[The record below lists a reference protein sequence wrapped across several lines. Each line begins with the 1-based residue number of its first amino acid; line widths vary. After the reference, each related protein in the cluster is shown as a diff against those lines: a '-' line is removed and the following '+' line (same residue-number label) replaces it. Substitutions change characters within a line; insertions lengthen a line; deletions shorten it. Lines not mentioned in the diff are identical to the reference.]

1 MRAENIRMALLTA
14 FLLMSPAFFLS
25 GNDATPKEDVTDAAD
40 PRLLEDPGPNMI
52 WTHYGAVPIDMLKTV
67 VPLAQSDMDSAF
79 WILQFP
85 GVIPVDAR
93 EVLGRSGY
101 DVMGYLPDNAYI
113 IRCRNG
119 LTPRNGLI
127 VPGTRAAPYYSGLKV
142 HPLVYGEMTA
152 RPGTGTIQ
160 GVSSLLVDLFVRDED
175 TFEAIERAAKGS
187 IRVSDTR
194 ALVPLPASDLTG
206 LLRVDGVRSIEPLYP
221 MVLMNNVSSRII
233 DVNVVRSVNGL
244 TGKGQMVGI
253 SDTGL
258 DTGVDN
264 HSVDGD
270 ILADFDNRV
279 KFANWAGTSPDDA
292 HSHGTH
298 VAGSVAGNGSLSNGT
313 IVGMAPEA
321 SIFFQGIAD
330 DGHVLRVPNNLSLL
344 FKQAYDNGTRIHTN
358 SWGAAYSGLYTIYS
372 RDVDWFLFNYPDMI
386 ILYSAGNSGIDY
398 YKPYGTYDPDGKI
411 DPDSIGAPATAKS
424 CITVGAS
431 ESYRLDGGL
440 QVQWGTGSWLWK
452 YSKDP
457 ILTDKPSDDPRGLAA
472 FSSRGPT
479 DDGRIK
485 PDVVAPGTNI
495 LSTKSTKTSNT
506 GWGAFSQ
513 NSNYIYMG
521 GTSMSCPIT
530 AGATALIREYY
541 NLSLGL
547 DSPSGALMKATLI
560 NGAQDMTPGQYG
572 TSNPVTQEINS
583 RPDNDQG
590 WGRINITN
598 SLYPHGKNLT
608 FMDMKTGIRTGENL
622 TFNFTVNGGGHLNA
636 TLVWSDFPAETSSS
650 KQLVNDLDL
659 VLIAPNGTRYNGNDM
674 DSPYGDVFDRTNPV
688 EGIQIVDPAPGNWTV
703 IVSGHS
709 IPMGPQHF
717 ALVAT
722 GDATPFT
729 PLVRMDMGYYSTD
742 GDELIIDVV
751 DGDRKGAGTLTV
763 NVSSDTL
770 PVGRAVTLDEIGVS
784 GLFRGYIKTHNATTS
799 NSSLLPVSND
809 DEISVVHTFGGS
821 GRAEAKAVA
830 KTPMRILLEWAP
842 EYDLVFSEY
851 EVLRLSGPGQKGIDA
866 EWTLTGSGIGWQGI
880 YDDGNLS
887 HGDDTAD
894 DGNYSALW
902 TTPPMTDGQF
912 DIVLR
917 VNDPYLGVR
926 TYGFYTLRFNRSIP
940 RFPKNLSAYVR
951 PEGNTID
958 LSWSGSNETDLSH
971 YSVMMTT
978 MPGALSDDPYNW
990 TIVHN
995 TTGLQYNHTVKNLT
1009 DGMVYGLRVM
1019 VWDVNGN
1026 ASSPSAPLWDTPLDT
1041 LPPEVILK
1049 TDPYVIV
1056 GIGHLEFEGDDDLM
1070 EVEVEYYIDT
1080 DGNGY
1085 PDDGGEF
1092 IPIGRGPPDDVAWD
1106 TRSEHGGPGDVP
1118 FLLLR
1123 FRGSDEVPN
1132 VSPFVFSSGFEVD
1145 NTGPE
1150 SVRLVPIPGRVT
1162 NESRL
1167 VSSGE
1172 SEPGGWVHIFLNG
1185 ALVDNAT
1192 VDGDGVFIVDLNL
1205 SEGVN
1210 ELNLS
1215 SYDEN
1220 GAGPT
1225 NASYAITVDTMLPHA
1240 IIDDGSTE
1248 REIEVSLEGLDLRSF
1263 SMDQGVDPE
1272 FTYLE
1277 NITWTLIEPSGR
1289 RTDRY
1294 GSENVTLIFEE
1305 FGEHILYLSVR
1316 DPAGNTNITY
1326 VLLTVQDTTPP
1337 EVNITGEFEI
1347 DEDQTVRF
1355 DTEGTID
1362 NDPLFRSREGT
1373 MYNWT
1378 FTGAGSWTRTFDT
1391 NTVFIT
1397 FQDPGD
1403 YSVLLVVT
1411 DGSNNSAHMEREIF
1425 VRDIT
1430 PPQGNIIGPN
1440 SPILGIPVTYLENVT
1455 DNDPLFPEGMTYSW
1469 NLTYM
1474 EGLPSEQWSIL
1485 VDGTSI
1491 DHNFTVAGTY
1501 FLTLTVTD
1509 RTGNRNDIGLSI
1521 IAIGDITPPT
1531 ILDVNPRPNASWQF
1545 PEDQLFTVRFSEEM
1559 HPDSIDNTTIYLSL
1573 DGSRI
1578 DCTVELKDLGTRAV
1592 ITHPPLLNGRTYTL
1606 VVETSVMDMWEN
1618 SLGIGFSYDY
1628 TIRTVFSLVHPDGVF
1643 PNSTDVNFSHT
1654 ESVSLR
1660 FTNPV
1665 TPSSVH
1671 IEIRTRTKEGYL
1683 PVTSSVR
1690 QGDDERTLLVT
1701 GVFDEGATYEITVFM
1716 DSMDAFGYELDKI
1729 YIWEFKTYIPP
1740 VVVDPEEEPEVDR
1753 DPFWWTPFLFVGL
1766 AILIVLLIII
1776 GILLR
1781 VRHNRKLKRMWM
1793 EGNKDEEAEYLRRRQ
1808 EKRKAQVQEP
1818 PSQEGILDYDA
1829 VSSTPRTGGGSFLDY
1844 QTPVPPEE
1852 GPGGIDWDEP
1862 QDDEESWE
1870 E

>member
-1 MRAENIRMALLTA
+1 MRAEYRRMALVTAMLLLSPA
-14 FLLMSPAFFLS
+14 FLLT
-25 GNDATPKEDVTDAAD
+25 GNDATSKEDGTNAAD
-40 PRLLEDPGPNMI
+40 PGLLEYSGPNMI
-52 WTHYGAVPIDMLKTV
+52 WTHYGAVPIDMLKTI
-67 VPLAQSDMDSAF
+67 VPWAHSDMDSTF

-85 GVIPVDAR
+85 GVIPVNAR
-93 EVLGRSGY
+93 EALGKSGY

-119 LTPRNGLI
+119 VTPQKDLI
-127 VPGTRAAPYYSGLKV
+127 SPGTRAAPYYSGLKV
-142 HPLVYGEMTA
+142 RPLVYEEMMSNPDTQ
-152 RPGTGTIQ
+152 TIQ
-160 GVSSLLVDLFVRDED
+160 GVSSLLIDLFVHEGGV
-175 TFEAIERAAKGS
+175 FQAVESAAPGS
-187 IRVSDTR
+187 VRVSDTR
-194 ALVPLPASDLTG
+194 TLVTLPASDLPG
-206 LLRVDGVRSIEPLYP
+206 LLRIDGVRSIEPLYP
-221 MVLMNNVSSRII
+221 MVLMNNVSSGII

-244 TGKGQMVGI
+244 TGKGQIVGI

-264 HSVDGD
+264 HSVKGD
-270 ILADFDNRV
+270 IMADFDNRV
-279 KFANWAGTSPDDA
+279 TFANWAGTSPDDV

-321 SIFFQGIAD
+321 HIFFQGIAD

-358 SWGAAYSGLYTIYS
+358 SWGSSVNGVYTIFS
-372 RDVDWFLFNYPDMI
+372 RDVDWFQFNFPDMI

-398 YKPYGTYDPDGKI
+398 YKPYGTYNPDGKI

-431 ESYRLDGGL
+431 ENYRLDGGL
-440 QVQWGTGSWLWK
+440 QVQWGTGSWFWR

-506 GWGAFSQ
+506 GWGGFAQ

-541 NLSLGL
+541 NVSLGL
-547 DSPSGALMKATLI
+547 NSPSGALMKATLI

-572 TSNPVTQEINS
+572 ASNPVIQEINS

-608 FMDMKTGIRTGENL
+608 FIDMKTGIRTGENL
-622 TFNFTVNGGGHLNA
+622 TFNFTVHGGEYLNA
-636 TLVWSDFPAETSSS
+636 TLAWSDYPAETSSS

-659 VLIAPNGTRYNGNDM
+659 VFIAPNGTRYNGNDLVR
-674 DSPYGDVFDRTNPV
+674 PFGDVFDRTNPV
-688 EGIQIVDPAPGNWTV
+688 EGIQIIDPAPGKWTV

-722 GDATPFT
+722 GDATSFT
-729 PLVRMDMGYYSTD
+729 PLVRMDLEYYSTD
-742 GDELIIDVV
+742 GDDIIIDVV
-751 DGDRKGAGTLTV
+751 DGEKTGAGTLTV
-763 NVSSDTL
+763 NVRSDTL
-770 PVGRAVTLDEIGVS
+770 PAGRSVTLNELGVS
-784 GLFRGYIKTHNATTS
+784 GLFRGSIRTHNATTS

-809 DEISVVHTFGGS
+809 DEISVVHTYGS
-821 GRAEAKAVA
+821 GGRAEAKAVGKA
-830 KTPMRILLEWAP
+830 PMRILLEWAP

-866 EWTLTGSGIGWQGI
+866 EWTLSGSDIGWRGI

-894 DGNYSALW
+894 DGNYSALL
-902 TTPPMTDGQF
+902 TTPPMTEGEF

-917 VNDPYLGVR
+917 VNDPYLGTR
-926 TYGFYTLRFNRSIP
+926 SYGFYTLRFNHSIP
-940 RFPKNLSAYVR
+940 RFPKNVSSHVKA
-951 PEGNTID
+951 EGNTIE

-971 YSVMMTT
+971 YSIMMTT
-978 MPGALSDDPYNW
+978 QPGALSDDQFNW
-990 TIVHN
+990 AMVHN
-995 TTGLQYNHTVKNLT
+995 TTGLQYNHTVTNLT
-1009 DGMVYGLRVM
+1009 DGMVHGFRIV
-1019 VWDVNGN
+1019 VWDINGN
-1026 ASSPSAPLWDTPLDT
+1026 ASSPSVSVWDTPLDT

-1049 TDPYVIV
+1049 TAPYVIV
-1056 GIGHLEFEGDDDLM
+1056 GIAHFEFEGDDDLM
-1070 EVEVEYYIDT
+1070 EVEVEYYIDM

-1092 IPIGRGPPDDVAWD
+1092 ISIGRGMPGDIAWD
-1106 TRSEHGGPGDVP
+1106 TRSENGGPGDVA
-1118 FLLLR
+1118 FLLIR
-1123 FRGSDEVPN
+1123 YRGYDEVPN
-1132 VSPFVFSSGFEVD
+1132 VSPFVLSSGFEVD

-1150 SVRLVPIPGRVT
+1150 SVRLIPMPPRVT
-1162 NESRL
+1162 NETRL

-1172 SEPGGWVHIFLNG
+1172 SEPGGWVHVYLNG
-1185 ALVDNAT
+1185 ALIDNAT
-1192 VDGDGVFIVDLNL
+1192 VDFGGVFIVDVNL
-1205 SEGVN
+1205 SEGLN

-1225 NASYAITVDTMLPHA
+1225 NASYAITLDTLLPSA
-1240 IIDDGSTE
+1240 VIDDGSKE
-1248 REIEVSLEGLDLRSF
+1248 RVIEISLEGTEFISYSQDE
-1263 SMDQGVDPE
+1263 GIDPE

-1277 NITWTLIEPSGR
+1277 NVTWTLIEPSGR
-1289 RTDRY
+1289 RTDYY
-1294 GSENVTLIFEE
+1294 GSMNITLIFEE

-1316 DPAGNTNITY
+1316 DPAGNTNVTY
-1326 VLLTVQDTTPP
+1326 ILPTVQDTTPP
-1337 EVNITGEFEI
+1337 EVNITGEFDV
-1347 DEDQTVRF
+1347 DEDRTLRF

-1362 NDPLFRSREGT
+1362 NDPLFRSREWT
-1373 MYNWT
+1373 TYIWT
-1378 FTGAGSWTRTFDT
+1378 FTGSGNWKRTFDT

-1397 FQDPGD
+1397 FEEPGD
-1403 YSVLLVVT
+1403 YSVVLLIT
-1411 DGSNNSAHMEREIF
+1411 DGSNNSASESRDII

-1440 SPILGIPVTYLENVT
+1440 NPILGVPVTYKENVT

-1474 EGLPSEQWSIL
+1474 EGLPSEQWSMIFEE
-1485 VDGTSI
+1485 TSFT
-1491 DHNFTVAGTY
+1491 HNFTVGGTY
-1501 FLTLTVTD
+1501 YLTLTVTD
-1509 RTGNRNDIGLSI
+1509 RSGNMNDLGLSI
-1521 IAIGDITPPT
+1521 IAIGDIIPPV
-1531 ILDVNPRPNASWQF
+1531 ILDINPKPNASWQF

-1559 HPDSIDNTTIYLSL
+1559 DPHSIDNTSIFLSL
-1573 DGSRI
+1573 DGTRI

-1592 ITHPPLLNGRTYTL
+1592 ITHPRLMNGRTYTL
-1606 VVETSVMDMWEN
+1606 VVEPSVRDMWGN
-1618 SLGIGFSYDY
+1618 RLGIGYSAEY
-1628 TIRTVFSLVHPDGVF
+1628 TIRSVFMLVYPDGVS
-1643 PNSTDVNFSHT
+1643 PNSTKANFSYT
-1654 ESVSLR
+1654 DPVMLR
-1660 FTNPV
+1660 FSNPV
-1665 TPSSVH
+1665 APSSVSV
-1671 IEIRTRTKEGYL
+1671 EIRTRTKEGYIEV
-1683 PVTSSVR
+1683 PFSIE
-1690 QGDDERTLLVT
+1690 QGEDERTILVT
-1701 GVFDEGATYEITVFM
+1701 GVFDEGVTYEITVFK
-1716 DSMDAFGYELDKI
+1716 DSTDIFGYELDKI

-1740 VVVDPEEEPEVDR
+1740 VVIDPVEDPIVER

-1766 AILIVLLIII
+1766 AIGIILLVII

-1781 VRHNRKLKRMWM
+1781 IRHNRKLKRMWV
-1793 EGNKDEEAEYLRRRQ
+1793 EANKDEEEEYLRRRQ
-1808 EKRKAQVQEP
+1808 EKNRAEAARSPDQV
-1818 PSQEGILDYDA
+1818 GMMDYDS
-1829 VSSTPRTGGGSFLDY
+1829 VSSVPASVSGSFLDY
-1844 QTPVPPEE
+1844 ASPPPPGE
-1852 GPGGIDWDEP
+1852 GPEGIDWDEP
-1862 QDDEESWE
+1862 RDDEESWE